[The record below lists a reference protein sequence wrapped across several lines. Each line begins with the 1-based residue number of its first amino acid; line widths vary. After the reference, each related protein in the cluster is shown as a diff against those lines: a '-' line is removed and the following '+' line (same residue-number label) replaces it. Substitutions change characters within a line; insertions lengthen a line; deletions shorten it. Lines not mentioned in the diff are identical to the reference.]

1 MTPRVSVAAVALLGA
16 LACAGGAGP
25 STAPA
30 PSAPSM
36 AGPEQAVKDFL
47 DAAAD
52 SNVARM
58 AELWGTAAGPAAAT
72 KVPPDYER
80 RVVVMQAYLKPHRF
94 RIFASTAPDATV
106 PRRVVDVEFRRDQC
120 VKVVPVTVVRTVAGR
135 WLVNAVDIAMLGNP
149 AKPCAEV
156 TADST

>member
-1 MTPRVSVAAVALLGA
+1 MTPRVSVAAVTLLGA
-16 LACAGGAGP
+16 LACGGGAGP
-25 STAPA
+25 APA
-30 PSAPSM
+30 PAPSM

-52 SNVARM
+52 SNVVRM
-58 AELWGTAAGPAAAT
+58 ADLWGTTAGPAGVT

-80 RVVVMQAYLKPHRF
+80 RVVVMQAYLKPHRY

-120 VKVVPVTVVRTVAGR
+120 VKVVPVTVVRAGDGR

-149 AKPCAEV
+149 AKPCAEA